1 MIRTISNL
9 LITRIAGRRPPDFIV
24 GADDPAGAYLL
35 RWYLT
40 PWRGWYR
47 HIDET
52 QRTRWQ
58 RLAVW
63 LSQRLPNVYLHKFLR
78 SDDERALHDH
88 PWAWASLLLRG
99 SYIEHTIAAGGIHK
113 RTVRTRGSLKLCGPR
128 AAHRV
133 ELWDSLS
140 NGPSPCWTLFITTP
154 ILREWGFH
162 CPQRGWVHWRDFT
175 ASTDGRRGEIGK
187 GCDA

>member
-1 MIRTISNL
+1 MISIISTF
-9 LITRIAGRRPPDFIV
+9 LITRVAGRRPPDFIV
-24 GADDPAGAYLL
+24 GADDQAGAYLL

-47 HIDET
+47 HINEDN
-52 QRTRWQ
+52 RTRWQ

-63 LSQRLPNVYLHKFLR
+63 LSRCLPNVYLHKFLR
-78 SDDERALHDH
+78 SDDDRALHDH
-88 PWAWASLLLRG
+88 PWAWASLMLHG
-99 SYIEHTIAAGGIHK
+99 SYIEHTIAAGGIHQ
-113 RTVRTRGSLKLCGPR
+113 RTVRKRGSLKLCGPR

-133 ELWDSLS
+133 ELSDTLL
-140 NGPSPCWTLFITTP
+140 NGPSPCWTVFITTP

-162 CPQRGWVHWRDFT
+162 CPRAGWKHWRDFT
-175 ASTDGRRGEIGK
+175 ASKDGRRGEIGK

>member
-1 MIRTISNL
+1 VIQLLSTI
-9 LITRIAGRRPPDFIV
+9 LIAKIAGRRPPDFVV
-24 GADDPAGAYLL
+24 GAHDPAGAYLL

-47 HIDET
+47 HVDEAH
-52 QRTRWQ
+52 RTRWQ
-58 RLAVW
+58 RFAVW
-63 LSQRLPNVYLHKFLR
+63 LSMRLPNVYLHKFLR
-78 SDDERALHDH
+78 SDDDRALHDH

-99 SYIEHTIAAGGIHK
+99 SYVEHTISSGGIHK
-113 RTVRTRGSLKLCGPR
+113 RALRAPGSLKLRGPR

-133 ELWDSLS
+133 ELVSATEAAA
-140 NGPSPCWTLFITTP
+140 SPCWTLFATTP

-162 CPQRGWVHWRDFT
+162 CPLRGWVHWRDFT
-175 ASTDGRRGEIGK
+175 ASAEGRRGEIGK

>member
-1 MIRTISNL
+1 MIQLLSTI
-9 LITRIAGRRPPDFIV
+9 LIAKIAGHRPPDFVV
-24 GADDPAGAYLL
+24 GADDPTGAYLL

-47 HIDET
+47 HVDEAH
-52 QRTRWQ
+52 RTRWQ
-58 RLAVW
+58 RFAVW
-63 LSQRLPNVYLHKFLR
+63 LSMRLPNVYLHKFLR
-78 SDDERALHDH
+78 SDDDRALHDH
-88 PWAWASLLLRG
+88 PWAWASLLLHG
-99 SYIEHTIAAGGIHK
+99 SYVEHTINSGGIHK
-113 RTVRTRGSLKLCGPR
+113 RTVRAPGSLKLCGPR

-133 ELWDSLS
+133 ELV
-140 NGPSPCWTLFITTP
+140 NATEAGPAPCWTLFVTTP

-162 CPQRGWVHWRDFT
+162 CPLRGWVHWRDFT